1 MTDTPLK
8 SYLSEH
14 GKSAE
19 EFAVENR
26 LSPWSVRHWTRGD
39 KEPSLNS
46 QVQIEQAT
54 GGVVTPAAW
63 LEWRLSNR
71 PKQAA

>member
-8 SYLSEH
+8 AYLSER

-19 EFAVENR
+19 KFAVENQ
-26 LSPWSVRHWTRGD
+26 LNPWSVRYWVRGD

-46 QVQIEQAT
+46 QVLIEQAT

-71 PKQAA
+71 SKQAA

>member
-8 SYLSEH
+8 AYLSER

-19 EFAVENR
+19 EFAVENQ

-46 QVQIEQAT
+46 QVHIERAT
-54 GGVVTPAAW
+54 GGIVTPAAW
-63 LEWRLSNR
+63 LSWRLSNR
-71 PKQAA
+71 SSQAA

>member
-8 SYLSEH
+8 AFLTKR

-19 EFAVENR
+19 EFAAENN
-26 LSPWSVRHWTRGD
+26 LSPWSVRHWVRGN

-46 QVQIEQAT
+46 QVQIERAT
-54 GGVVTPAAW
+54 KGAVTPAAW
-63 LEWRLSNR
+63 LKWKLSNHSS
-71 PKQAA
+71 KAA